1 MVHIQLQLGSV
12 VLTICALFWPSWWQ
26 LHGLLVVPS
35 VVTFLLLL
43 SLPESLSTCQSR
55 SSLFQP
61 PGRRLMII
69 LFGNQFFH
77 RVCQQTNDTWGMKFI
92 ESEETRS
99 VVLNVK
105 FVCASHCRAALLCF
119 ALLCFAPG
127 KVLGG
132 LLAAS
137 ASKHL
142 GSFAALLGGYM
153 TCAVGTL
160 LFATKK
166 SMAIAWGVACLG
178 EEVAHILATTKLVQ
192 VFPCP
197 LRGCAASWQS
207 LSWHLR
213 QVALVSAPNVVAGLV
228 AGSLGTVSAFGPTV
242 SCRATKL
249 SHAAKAPF
257 IASAASMALGD
268 LTFSVLKSI
277 VYSH

>member
-119 ALLCFAPG
+119 ALLCSRQSSWWAPGRFRIKAPG
-127 KVLGG
+127 KLC
-132 LLAAS
+132 S
-137 ASKHL
+137 ASGWLHDMCCWHVALCYEEVHGHSLGSRLPWRGGGSHL
-142 GSFAALLGGYM
+142 G
-153 TCAVGTL
+153 
-160 LFATKK
+160 
-166 SMAIAWGVACLG
+166 
-178 EEVAHILATTKLVQ
+178 
-192 VFPCP
+192 
-197 LRGCAASWQS
+197 
-207 LSWHLR
+207 
-213 QVALVSAPNVVAGLV
+213 N
-228 AGSLGTVSAFGPTV
+228 
-242 SCRATKL
+242 
-249 SHAAKAPF
+249 
-257 IASAASMALGD
+257 D
-268 LTFSVLKSI
+268 
-277 VYSH
+277 